1 MNGVVII
8 DKPAGVTSAEVVR
21 RIKRVVKPARVGHLG
36 TLDPFATGVLPILI
50 GEATKLA
57 PFMEG
62 GEKRYEGIVRL
73 GAETDTLDR
82 DGSVVRTEPLPSL
95 NGERLAALQR
105 EFTGKLTQVPPVFS
119 AIKRAGVPM
128 YRLARKG
135 IEVEPPE
142 PREVEI
148 GSLRLEL
155 AAPDSLRF
163 ELICS
168 PGTYVRALARDIG
181 NALGSAAHLDQ
192 LRRTQ
197 SGGFSIADAIPLDA
211 LLGAMEAR
219 EVAGLPLIAL
229 AQVAPS
235 IPGVKVDDEI
245 ERRLRHGDS
254 SALDLL
260 APPASELFKVL
271 NSRGQLIAIA
281 RATSR
286 ATATI
291 ERVFNE

>member
-62 GEKRYEGIVRL
+62 GEKRYDGTIKL

-82 DGSVVRTEPLPSL
+82 DGSVVRTEALPVL
-95 NGERLAALQR
+95 NGERLAALER
-105 EFTGKLTQVPPVFS
+105 KFTGKLTQVPPVFS

-135 IEVEPPE
+135 IEVEPPQ

-148 GSLRLEL
+148 VSLRLEL

-197 SGGFSIADAIPLDA
+197 SGGFSIADAIPLDEQ
-211 LLGAMEAR
+211 LGTLESKDSAAI
-219 EVAGLPLIAL
+219 IAL
-229 AQVAPS
+229 ADV
-235 IPGVKVDDEI
+235 IPGIPGINVETEI

-260 APPASELFKVL
+260 APAGAELFRVL
-271 NSRGQLIAIA
+271 NSHGRLVAIA

-286 ATATI
+286 ATAMI

>member
-21 RIKRVVKPARVGHLG
+21 RIKRSVKPARVGHLG

-62 GEKRYEGIVRL
+62 GEKRYEGTIKL
-73 GAETDTLDR
+73 GSETDTLDC
-82 DGSVVRTEPLPSL
+82 DGSVVRTAPLPSVTM
-95 NGERLAALQR
+95 ERLDVIER

-119 AIKRAGVPM
+119 AIKRAGVPL

-135 IEVEPPE
+135 IDVEPPE

-148 GSLRLEL
+148 SSLRLKL
-155 AAPDSLRF
+155 AGPEALHF
-163 ELICS
+163 QLVCS
-168 PGTYVRALARDIG
+168 AGTYVRALARDIG
-181 NALGSAAHLDQ
+181 NALESAAHLER

-197 SGGFSIADAIPLDA
+197 SGGFSIEEATALDR
-211 LLGAMEAR
+211 LLGDLES
-219 EVAGLPLIAL
+219 EDPAGLIAL
-229 AQVAPS
+229 AEV
-235 IPGVKVDDEI
+235 IPGIPGINVETEI

-260 APPASELFKVL
+260 APAGAELFKVL
-271 NSRGQLIAIA
+271 NSHGHLVAIA